1 MKTWSFRFFDGVP
14 ASHRLV
20 KHRYIFDYNLVYM
33 TPSNQNFNPPVVTFE
48 AEMPV
53 SLNRDFPAGLSHHPG
68 GL

>member
-1 MKTWSFRFFDGVP
+1 
-14 ASHRLV
+14 
-20 KHRYIFDYNLVYM
+20 LVYM